1 MPATVTD
8 IAILDDD
15 RIVPFAVEG
24 ADVRG
29 RIVRLGPLVNDVL
42 RRHDYPQP
50 VSALLGEALALTAL
64 LGSALKFDGI
74 FSLQTKSDGSVSA
87 LIADYVSHAKSGSGT
102 LRGYAIY
109 DKDRDFGNADLSFR
123 GLIGAGH
130 FAMTIDQ
137 GKQMERYQGIVAL
150 EGDSLAACAQA
161 YFQTSEQIPTAIHL
175 AVSQLFERPQG
186 RDAPTATGGAWR
198 AGGMLIQYLPK
209 SRLNLPPDAE
219 FDEPEDWRRSRMLM
233 ETATDLELTDPAI
246 ASETLLYQLFHEDG
260 VRVFEPQ
267 ALKFGCR
274 CSRLRLENVL
284 RQYSRE
290 TLSELVEDGKI
301 SANCE
306 FCNADYHFD
315 MEALVTG

>member
-1 MPATVTD
+1 MPAMVTD
-8 IAILDDD
+8 NAISDDD

-29 RIVRLGPLVNDVL
+29 RIVRLGPLVDDIL

-74 FSLQTKSDGSVSA
+74 FSLQTKSDGPVSA
-87 LIADYVSHAKSGSGT
+87 LIADYVSHATSGSGT

-109 DKDRDFGNADLSFR
+109 DMDRDFGDTDLSFR
-123 GLIGAGH
+123 ALIGEGH

-137 GKQMERYQGIVAL
+137 GKQMDRYQGIVAL
-150 EGDSLAACAQA
+150 DGDSLAAGAQA
-161 YFQTSEQIPTAIHL
+161 YFRTSEQIPTAIHL
-175 AVSQLFERPQG
+175 AVGQLFERPQG
-186 RDAPTATGGAWR
+186 REAPATTGAWR
-198 AGGMLIQYLPK
+198 AGGMLIQHLPK
-209 SRLNLPPDAE
+209 SGINLPPDAE
-219 FDEPEDWRRSRMLM
+219 VDEPEDWRRSRMLM
-233 ETATDLELTDPAI
+233 ETATDLELTDPSVAP
-246 ASETLLYQLFHEDG
+246 EKLLYQLFHEDG

-267 ALKFGCR
+267 SVKFGCR

-290 TLSELVEDGKI
+290 TLGELAENGGI

-315 MEALVTG
+315 MEELVPG

>member
-1 MPATVTD
+1 MSAAVTD
-8 IAILDDD
+8 IAATGDD
-15 RIVPFAVEG
+15 RIVPFAVER

-29 RIVRLGPLVNDVL
+29 RIVRLGPLVDDIL
-42 RRHDYPQP
+42 GRHDYPQP

-74 FSLQTKSDGSVSA
+74 FSLQTKSDGPVSA
-87 LIADYVSHAKSGSGT
+87 LIADYISNVRSGSGT

-109 DKDRDFGNADLSFR
+109 DKDCDFSDADLSFR
-123 GLIGAGH
+123 ALIGEGH
-130 FAMTIDQ
+130 FAMTVDQ
-137 GKQMERYQGIVAL
+137 GKQMDRYQGIVAL
-150 EGDSLAACAQA
+150 DGDSLAACAQA

-175 AVSQLFERPQG
+175 AVGELFERPQG
-186 RDAPTATGGAWR
+186 RAAPTVTGAWR
-198 AGGMLIQYLPK
+198 AGGLLIQYLPK
-209 SRLNLPPDAE
+209 SRLDLPPDAE
-219 FDEPEDWRRSRMLM
+219 FDAPEDWRRSRMLM

-246 ASETLLYQLFHEDG
+246 APEKLLYQLFHEDG

-267 ALKFGCR
+267 SLKFGCR

-290 TLSELVEDGKI
+290 TLSELVENGKI

-306 FCNADYHFD
+306 FCNADYQFD
-315 MEALVTG
+315 MEELVIR

>member
-1 MPATVTD
+1 MSAAVTD
-8 IAILDDD
+8 ITATDDD
-15 RIVPFAVEG
+15 RIVPFAVEK

-29 RIVRLGPLVNDVL
+29 RIVRLGPLVDDIL
-42 RRHDYPQP
+42 SRHDYPQP

-74 FSLQTKSDGSVSA
+74 FSLQTKSDGPVSA
-87 LIADYVSHAKSGSGT
+87 LIADYVSHARSGSGT

-109 DKDRDFGNADLSFR
+109 DKECDFSDMDSSFQA
-123 GLIGAGH
+123 LIGEGH

-137 GKQMERYQGIVAL
+137 GKQMDRYQGIVAL
-150 EGDSLAACAQA
+150 DGDSLAACAQA

-175 AVSQLFERPQG
+175 AVGELFERPQG
-186 RDAPTATGGAWR
+186 RAAPMAAGTWR
-198 AGGMLIQYLPK
+198 AGGLLIQYLPK
-209 SRLNLPPDAE
+209 SRLDLPPDAE

-246 ASETLLYQLFHEDG
+246 APEKLLYQLFHEDG

-267 ALKFGCR
+267 SLKFGCR
-274 CSRLRLENVL
+274 CSRSRLEKVL
-284 RQYSRE
+284 RQYSRA
-290 TLSELVEDGKI
+290 TLSELVENGKI

-306 FCNADYHFD
+306 FCNADYQFD
-315 MEALVTG
+315 MDELVAQ

>member
-1 MPATVTD
+1 MSAAVTD
-8 IAILDDD
+8 IAATDDD
-15 RIVPFAVEG
+15 RIMPFAVEK

-29 RIVRLGPLVNDVL
+29 RIVRLGPLVDDIL
-42 RRHDYPQP
+42 SRHDYPQP

-74 FSLQTKSDGSVSA
+74 FSLQTKSDGPVSA
-87 LIADYVSHAKSGSGT
+87 LIADYVSHARSGGGT

-109 DKDRDFGNADLSFR
+109 DKDCDFGDVDSSFR
-123 GLIGAGH
+123 ALIGAGH

-137 GKQMERYQGIVAL
+137 GKQMDRYQGIVAL
-150 EGDSLAACAQA
+150 DGDSLAACAQA

-175 AVSQLFERPQG
+175 AVGELFERPQG
-186 RDAPTATGGAWR
+186 RAAPAAAGAWR
-198 AGGMLIQYLPK
+198 AGGLLIQYLPK
-209 SRLNLPPDAE
+209 SRLDLPPDAE

-246 ASETLLYQLFHEDG
+246 APEKLLYQLFHEDG

-267 ALKFGCR
+267 SLKFGCR

-290 TLSELVEDGKI
+290 TLSELVENGKI

-306 FCNADYHFD
+306 FCNADYQFD
-315 MEALVTG
+315 MDALVSR